1 MKQKE
6 NWVNAFMSVI
16 YEKNILRN
24 IAPKFQPSLLEAEED
39 GKMAGFGKITMT
51 AMKSNQGKKLSK
63 KVEPETKGAKS
74 EMQTTLPP
82 NENRANNQ

>member
-1 MKQKE
+1 VKQKE

-51 AMKSNQGKKLSK
+51 AMKSN
-63 KVEPETKGAKS
+63 
-74 EMQTTLPP
+74 
-82 NENRANNQ
+82 